1 MSTAGTLDIVLSRTE
16 RQPWGFRL
24 HGGSDFG
31 TPLIIQKV
39 RLCFHC
45 QHCLLMSQGVRFDL
59 FNCVRSSENT
69 KGHLKIQE
77 VESHLSEEVTYYSN

>member
-1 MSTAGTLDIVLSRTE
+1 MSAGTLDIKLERRE

-39 RLCFHC
+39 GEN
-45 QHCLLMSQGVRFDL
+45 LLF
-59 FNCVRSSENT
+59 
-69 KGHLKIQE
+69 
-77 VESHLSEEVTYYSN
+77 

>member
-1 MSTAGTLDIVLSRTE
+1 MSNAGTLDIVLSRTQ

-39 RLCFHC
+39 RLG
-45 QHCLLMSQGVRFDL
+45 LGSLSTMSHGVRFDL
-59 FNCVRSSENT
+59 SNCVRSSENT
-69 KGHLKIQE
+69 KAIMIHLKIQE
-77 VESHLSEEVTYYSN
+77 VNSNLFEQVTCY